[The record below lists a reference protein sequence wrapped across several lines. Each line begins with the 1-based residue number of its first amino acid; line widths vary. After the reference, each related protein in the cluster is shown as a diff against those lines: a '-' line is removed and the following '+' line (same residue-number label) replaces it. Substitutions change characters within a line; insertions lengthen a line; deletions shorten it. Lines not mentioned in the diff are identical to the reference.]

1 MPEPAFHLAQVNIA
15 RMVEPLDS
23 PRLAGFVAALEP
35 INALADGAPGF
46 VWRLQ
51 TEEGDATSIRAFE
64 DDLLLVNLS
73 VWASFEALGDF
84 VYRSDHAGVM
94 RRRREWFE
102 PMETYVALWWVAAG
116 HLPTVAE
123 AKERLEHL
131 EADGPTPFAFTF
143 RVPFPPPGSDLR
155 VEAREDDLC
164 GV

>member
-35 INALADGAPGF
+35 INALADDAPGF
-46 VWRLQ
+46 IWRLQ
-51 TEEGDATSIRAFE
+51 TEDGDATSIRAFD

-73 VWASFEALGDF
+73 VWASFEALGGF

-102 PMETYVALWWVAAG
+102 PMKTYVALWWVAAG
-116 HLPTVAE
+116 LLPTVAE

-131 EADGPTPFAFTF
+131 ETNGPTPSAFTF
-143 RVPFPPPGSDLR
+143 RVPFPPPGSDVR